1 LSIDWRLIH
10 QNRRFIQKS
19 YEDHPGKAALNWIK
33 PTGSG
38 YKANV
43 KRHLHV
49 PRLFTLARRRPVQ
62 FLRLI
67 YRAEDIMMIATIS
80 CFGSTVKH
88 RYRPALRRIVNGAL
102 LAFCLGS
109 GMAAAND
116 QISVGTVNGE
126 DIWLADVLRA
136 AERLPEEFQQ
146 APLENYFSQLVA
158 DIIDSKLAAT
168 AARTDAFDQKPE
180 IAEAMAMAANRVL
193 AESWLAEKVRSEI
206 TETAIQNAYDKFVA
220 DTASREQVT
229 ASHILVETETE
240 ATALITALQ
249 QGADFAELAK
259 EKSTGP
265 SGPNGGALGTFG
277 RGQMVPAFETAA
289 FNLEAGSVS
298 ETPVQTQFGWHVIKV
313 ESKEIA
319 QAPDLQDMRAQLAN
333 NLTTQT
339 LSRILEELRARQD
352 IQLRSF
358 AEIRTDAMN
367 TAQ

>member
-1 LSIDWRLIH
+1 
-10 QNRRFIQKS
+10 
-19 YEDHPGKAALNWIK
+19 
-33 PTGSG
+33 
-38 YKANV
+38 
-43 KRHLHV
+43 
-49 PRLFTLARRRPVQ
+49 
-62 FLRLI
+62 
-67 YRAEDIMMIATIS
+67 MMIATIC

-88 RYRPALRRIVNGAL
+88 RYRPALRRIGCGAL

-109 GMAAAND
+109 GVAAAND

-126 DIWLADVLRA
+126 DIWLDDVLRA

-158 DIIDSKLAAT
+158 DIIDSKLAAS
-168 AARTDAFDQKPE
+168 AARTDAYDQKPE

-229 ASHILVETETE
+229 ASHILVETETD
-240 ATALITALQ
+240 ATAIITALQ

-289 FNLEAGSVS
+289 FNLAAGSVS
-298 ETPVQTQFGWHVIKV
+298 DTPVQTQFGWHVIKV

-319 QAPDLQDMRAQLAN
+319 PAPDLQDMRAQLAN
-333 NLTTQT
+333 NLSTQT

-358 AEIRTDAMN
+358 ADIRTDAMN
-367 TAQ
+367 AAQ